1 MDDLREMGLFP
12 TAHLR
17 GRHRQ
22 RADDDLDDVRDPGR
36 LPEHSLLP
44 VRAGGIIFANV
55 APVIALRSR
64 VDESTSYPDI
74 QGIGCF
80 AEQHTFSSWVYAAA
94 SANMLV

>member
-22 RADDDLDDVRDPGR
+22 RADDDLDDIRDPGR
-36 LPEHSLLP
+36 LREHPPAAHS
-44 VRAGGIIFANV
+44 AGGIIFANV
-55 APVIALRSR
+55 APVVALRSR

-80 AEQHTFSSWVYAAA
+80 AEQHTFSSWVYAVAW
-94 SANMLV
+94 ANMLV

>member
-22 RADDDLDDVRDPGR
+22 ADDDLDDVRDPGR

-44 VRAGGIIFANV
+44 IRAGGIIFANV

-64 VDESTSYPDI
+64 VDESTSHPDI
-74 QGIGCF
+74 QGIAFF
-80 AEQHTFSSWVYAAA
+80 AEQHKFSSWISAVA
-94 SANMLV
+94 SANILV